1 MERQLKE
8 RLVGAAVLI
17 AVAVIMVPEMF
28 SGSGSHES
36 ENPKPPGN
44 ESSASSDSGQVKT
57 YRIELQQREGSA
69 VSSVNSAQ
77 AMPSVPDTHADAI
90 ASTMPQA
97 TPAETSAP
105 DATVSNSSSRSVVS
119 VSGTSQKSAASVEA
133 ASRSSSSAASRA
145 ATPVTPAAVGGWA
158 VQIGSFST
166 EATAKK
172 IVGEAKS
179 QGFAAFH
186 GPVKVGSK
194 TLYRVRVG
202 PYADRDAAQSALT
215 KLKRSYAQASL
226 VAPNH

>member
-8 RLVGAAVLI
+8 RLVGAAVLV

-28 SGSGSHES
+28 SGSGSHQAES
-36 ENPKPPGN
+36 QKPAAT
-44 ESSASSDSGQVKT
+44 ETSDSSESGQVKT

-69 VSSVNSAQ
+69 VSSASSVQ
-77 AMPSVPDTHADAI
+77 IMPSVPDTHADAI
-90 ASTMPQA
+90 ASTVPSVT
-97 TPAETSAP
+97 TPSDTSP
-105 DATVSNSSSRSVVS
+105 DEAASSSSSSSRSAI
-119 VSGTSQKSAASVEA
+119 SAGSASH
-133 ASRSSSSAASRA
+133 
-145 ATPVTPAAVGGWA
+145 PVTPSPVTSDGGWA

-172 IVGEAKS
+172 IVSDAKA
-179 QGFAAFH
+179 QGFSAFH
-186 GPVKVGSK
+186 SPVKVGSK

-202 PYADRDAAQSALT
+202 PYADRDAAQTALT

>member
-36 ENPKPPGN
+36 ENSKPPGN

-69 VSSVNSAQ
+69 ASSVNSVQ

-119 VSGTSQKSAASVEA
+119 VSG
-133 ASRSSSSAASRA
+133 
-145 ATPVTPAAVGGWA
+145 
-158 VQIGSFST
+158 
-166 EATAKK
+166 
-172 IVGEAKS
+172 
-179 QGFAAFH
+179 
-186 GPVKVGSK
+186 
-194 TLYRVRVG
+194 
-202 PYADRDAAQSALT
+202 
-215 KLKRSYAQASL
+215 
-226 VAPNH
+226 